1 MSKLRVAVLR
11 GGPSNEYDVSLK
23 TGASVLK
30 HLDREKYQPLDV
42 FIDKDASWHV
52 DGVAT
57 EPRDLR
63 HRVDVAWNALHGS
76 YGEDGEVQRLLES
89 INLPYTGSGVVASAV
104 AMHKAKAKEVFVRHG
119 LSVAPGVEVELSVIS
134 DADVR
139 DIFRSLPPPYIV
151 KPVSSGSSV
160 GMSVAH
166 SISELHEALMQANEH
181 SSNVLIESM
190 VRGREATCGI
200 IDGFRGEKFYALMP
214 VEIVPPTDAS
224 FFDYNAKY
232 SGTSQEI
239 CPGRFSREETKAIQ
253 DAARTAHEALGARHY
268 SRSDFIVTSKGTPY
282 ILETNTLPGLTE
294 ESLVPKALAAAGCS
308 LREFLDHV
316 IGQTITNKSL

>member
-23 TGASVLK
+23 TGATVLK
-30 HLDREKYQPLDV
+30 HLDREKYQPLDI
-42 FIDKDASWHV
+42 FIDKNASWHV
-52 DGVAT
+52 DGVVT
-57 EPRDLR
+57 NPLDLR

-89 INLPYTGSGVVASAV
+89 IDLPYTGSGVVASAV

-119 LSVAPGVEVELSVIS
+119 LSVAPGIEVELSIIN

-139 DIFRSLPPPYIV
+139 EIFRSLPPPYIV

-166 SISELHEALMQANEH
+166 SISGLHDALMRANEQ

-200 IDGFRGEKFYALMP
+200 IDGFRGEKYYALMP
-214 VEIVPPTDAS
+214 IEIVPPTDAS
-224 FFDYNAKY
+224 FFDYSAKY

-239 CPGRFSREETKAIQ
+239 CPGRFSHEETTAIQ
-253 DAARTAHEALGARHY
+253 EAARTAHEALGARHY
-268 SRSDFIVTSKGTPY
+268 SRSDFIVTPKGKPY

-308 LREFLDHV
+308 LKEFLDHV
-316 IGQTITNKSL
+316 IKQTVRN